1 LVVVIQLSVASL
13 TTQLG
18 EARHSLNDRLDAEG
32 IETDHIVAVA
42 AVANE
47 LLGAAFEARP
57 RQPLTLSVEL
67 FALLTSVRVRC
78 PRGAQL
84 RDEPFGIRERVL
96 NAYAFAWGA
105 RGRPDGDV
113 DLWAELARSSAYYR

>member
-1 LVVVIQLSVASL
+1 VIQLSVASL
-13 TTQLG
+13 TSQLG
-18 EARHSLNDRLDAEG
+18 KARHALHDQLGAEG
-32 IETDHIVAVA
+32 IDADHIVAVST
-42 AVANE
+42 VANE

-78 PRGAQL
+78 PNGATL
-84 RDEPFGIRERVL
+84 RDEPLGLRERVL

-105 RGRPDGDV
+105 RTQPDGEV
-113 DLWAELARSSAYYR
+113 HLWAELARAPAYHS